1 MKKID
6 AELKASRTG
15 LWLSFELGNRS
26 EVINLTNENS
36 EQLRSLIL
44 RAWSNIKEDEQG
56 IKNEMHMERE

>member
-15 LWLSFELGNRS
+15 LWLSFKLGNRS
-26 EVINLTNENS
+26 KAINLTNENS

-44 RAWSNIKEDEQG
+44 RAWSNIGRLLNE
-56 IKNEMHMERE
+56 KN